1 MAVETRY
8 VVVRNGEELL
18 STTDK
23 KKADEY
29 DKMLDMADSL
39 FDLMGNSGLELDE
52 SLQEKL
58 SVYLA
63 ENKDDVL
70 IALGAKKAKPKPKQK
85 PKAVATEPEVEQDQQ
100 QEAA

>member
-23 KKADEY
+23 KQADEY

-52 SLQEKL
+52 TLQEKL

-70 IALGAKKAKPKPKQK
+70 VALGAKKAKPKQK
-85 PKAVATEPEVEQDQQ
+85 PKAVATEPEQEQDQQ

>member
-8 VVVRNGEELL
+8 VVLRNGEEVL

-39 FDLMGNSGLELDE
+39 FDLMGNSGLEIDE

-70 IALGAKKAKPKPKQK
+70 VALGAKKAKLKQK
-85 PKAVATEPEVEQDQQ
+85 PKSVTTEPEVQQDQQ
-100 QEAA
+100 EEAA

>member
-23 KKADEY
+23 KQADEY

-52 SLQEKL
+52 TLQEKL
-58 SVYLA
+58 SVFLA

-70 IALGAKKAKPKPKQK
+70 VALGAKKAKQK
-85 PKAVATEPEVEQDQQ
+85 PKAVTTEPEVEQDQQ